1 MVSAENARN
10 WMIYGANGYT
20 GALCAEEA
28 VKRGLRPVLAGRTA
42 ERIVPLAER
51 LGLEHR
57 VFGLGE
63 PSVTEENLGGIEL
76 VLHCAGPFSATS
88 RPMVD
93 ACVRTRA
100 HYFDITGEIGVFEY
114 IHENDARWR
123 DAGIAAIPG
132 MGFDVVPT
140 DCLAAMLKE
149 DMPDAHT
156 LRIAFKGAGAKMS
169 AGTTKTM
176 IEGLGE
182 GSAVRRHGRIERIPP
197 GSLTREIPFEE
208 GAAELAMAIPWGDL
222 ATAWYSTGIP
232 NIETFV
238 YADPAQLRQLRT
250 VSRLA
255 WLLRMNTIK
264 RAVQALVGK
273 YVKGPN
279 EEERQSGYMLCFGE
293 AEGPGGNTVT
303 RRLRTPE
310 GYWFTVLATLAGVE
324 RWLQDGLEPGAQ
336 TPSMAFGPRFVHT
349 IEGVQESASKT
360 A

>member
-1 MVSAENARN
+1 
-10 WMIYGANGYT
+10 MIYGANGYT

-28 VKRGLRPVLAGRTA
+28 VKRGLRPILAGRSA
-42 ERIVPLAER
+42 ERIAPLAER
-51 LGLEHR
+51 LGLEYR
-57 VFGLGE
+57 LFGLGE
-63 PSVTEENLGGIEL
+63 PPVTEENLQGISL

-93 ACVRTRA
+93 ACVRTRT
-100 HYFDITGEIGVFEY
+100 HYFDITGEVGVFEY

-156 LRIAFKGAGAKMS
+156 LRIAFKGSGSKMS

-176 IEGLGE
+176 IEGMGE
-182 GSAVRRHGRIERIPP
+182 GAAVRRHGHLERIPA
-197 GSLTREIPFEE
+197 GSLTRDIPFED
-208 GAAELAMAIPWGDL
+208 GHDATAVAIPWGDL

-232 NIETFV
+232 NIETYIFV
-238 YADPAQLRQLRT
+238 GPKQLKQLQT

-255 WLLRMNTIK
+255 WLFRIGSVRRM
-264 RAVQALVGK
+264 AQALAGR
-273 YVKGPN
+273 YVKGPD
-279 EEERQSGYMLCFGE
+279 EQERQSAHMLCFAE
-293 AEGPGGNTVT
+293 VEGPGSNTKV

-310 GYWFTVLATLAGVE
+310 GYWLTVLASLAGVE
-324 RWLQDGLEPGAQ
+324 RWLQDGLKPGAQ
-336 TPSMAFGPRFVHT
+336 TPSMAFGSRFVLE
-349 IEGVQESASKT
+349 IDGVTELT
-360 A
+360 